1 MSDISF
7 TFFDH
12 PSNTALNEAW
22 KKSVTVHL
30 SPEDQSLVT
39 VLARPFEDISGDEA
53 DFDCLVS
60 PANSYG
66 IMDGGYAYHLN
77 KSCSR

>member
-1 MSDISF
+1 MSDVSF

-12 PSNTALNEAW
+12 PSATALHDAW
-22 KKSVTVHL
+22 QRAITEHL
-30 SPEDQSLVT
+30 SPEDQNLIT
-39 VLARPFEDISGDEA
+39 VLARPFEDMSGAEA

-66 IMDGGYAYHLN
+66 IMDGGYARQLAFH
-77 KSCSR
+77 CAR